1 MKTLF
6 LFTLTIILSTN
17 LTARENPFAITN
29 AYEEAAAKIIELNET
44 PATVESIQEAQYIK
58 EMQEKMSN
66 TTSIQQSSDVNKN
79 KVEDAVKRI
88 VPLIKDGP
96 TPPKTYS
103 KKEVDSMIQNT
114 KKVTEQKTKEIVKKE
129 LSKTQN
135 IEPTQVVYVKPRA
148 DVIEEDELVSK
159 KLLSF
164 LKIEFNDNKLIIH
177 TDYKV
182 SKKFSVTK
190 ENKIII
196 DYKAK
201 INFLTLRDDI
211 ESKNFKKIAIGN
223 HKTEGYFRVAIEL
236 IDKPSKYNVTY
247 ENNLI
252 TISKIN

>member
-6 LFTLTIILSTN
+6 LFTLTIILSIN
-17 LTARENPFAITN
+17 LSARENPFAVTN
-29 AYEEAAAKIIELNET
+29 AYEEEAAKIIELNET

-58 EMQEKMSN
+58 EMQEKMSK
-66 TTSIQQSSDVNKN
+66 TTSADVNKN

-96 TPPKTYS
+96 NPPKTYS

-114 KKVTEQKTKEIVKKE
+114 KKTAEQNTKEIVRKE

-135 IEPTQVVYVKPRA
+135 TEPTQVVYVKPRS
-148 DVIEEDELVSK
+148 DVAEDDALVSK

-164 LKIEFNDNKLIIH
+164 LKLEFNDNKLIIH

-201 INFLTLRDDI
+201 INFLTLRDELD
-211 ESKNFKKIAIGN
+211 SRNFKRIAVGN
-223 HKTEGYFRVAIEL
+223 HKSEGYFRVAIEL
-236 IDKPSKYNVTY
+236 IDKPSKYDVKY
-247 ENNLI
+247 EDNLI